1 MRNVG
6 TPDRIIRLVVGA
18 VLVLAPY
25 LIASPLWADAWAIW
39 ASVIVGLVLAG
50 TAVFGFCP
58 IYAALRLST
67 NRNRGEAQ

>member
-6 TPDRIIRLVVGA
+6 TPDRLIRLIVGA
-18 VLVLAPY
+18 VLVLAPF
-25 LIASPLWADAWAIW
+25 LIASPLWAESWAVW
-39 ASVIVGLVLAG
+39 VSVLVGLVLAG

-67 NRNRGEAQ
+67 NRNKGDAR

>member
-6 TPDRIIRLVVGA
+6 TPDRLIRLIVGA
-18 VLVLAPY
+18 LLVLAPF
-25 LIASPLWADAWAIW
+25 LIASPLWAESWAVW
-39 ASVIVGLVLAG
+39 ASVLIGIVLAG

-67 NRNRGEAQ
+67 NRNKGDAR